1 MAPKKNYKDTQL
13 YKKGYNFSSSNDLL
27 SLKTTI
33 GIANIILN
41 NIDDLSI
48 YSDNFKEAYEDLNE
62 LVKKK
67 SKDKIDIFSD
77 ILYIL
82 SSLTNDDGFT
92 ILQKIYESYSDV
104 FVTLNATI
112 LTSLAAMSKNN
123 IGTSTP
129 IILYGGDGKSN
140 ISYKFDSAYSSL
152 VTVTTFNVNLMSSNV
167 NLDSGYVS
175 KVQITDNVKVKT
187 INLESNG
194 QISKKNTN
202 SAGTMT
208 FSINNMTTATISIS
222 ARESYESSGAIT
234 VTTQNKKI
242 IIGTISSSN
251 STINSALVQS
261 SLAYNSTNKLG
272 QSAYTNRAAVLGS
285 ELSIKETIDVATGGD
300 NTVRPISVVAKLT
313 IAAANSVSA
322 LQVDVTT
329 VQAIT
334 TQIKSGPVA
343 PSSVENGLAM
353 ISLEGT
359 TNTNTKGLR
368 DYITN
373 DGKSVIQT
381 PELSNTDIDGVL
393 EDFIFELSN
402 IGQNAVYVNIQNFK
416 NQSYTLSVELTG
428 QNAELL
434 LKFTINTTNDD
445 INKIYEADIK
455 LDGNNMI
462 IANFYNIIYNS
473 LNTYNF
479 IPNGETPENYHYYEL
494 SSFTGEPNN
503 SFFTLNMKVSK
514 DKV

>member
-1 MAPKKNYKDTQL
+1 MPYKDTQL
-13 YKKGYNFSSSNDLL
+13 YKKGNNFSSSNDLL
-27 SLKTTI
+27 SLTTAN
-33 GIANIILN
+33 GIANIILD

-48 YSDNFKEAYEDLNE
+48 YSVNFKEAYNNLRDLIN
-62 LVKKK
+62 KK
-67 SKDKIDIFSD
+67 SEDIIAIFSD

-92 ILQKIYESYSDV
+92 ILQNIYESYSEV

-112 LTSLAAMSKNN
+112 LTSLSAMSTNN

-129 IILYGGDGKSN
+129 YILYGGDGKSN

-152 VTVTTFNVNLMSSNV
+152 VTVTTFNVKIQKENV

-175 KVQITDNVKVKT
+175 KVEIVNNGKVKT

-194 QISKKNTN
+194 QISKKNIN

-208 FSINNMTTATISIS
+208 YSIDNKKNATISIS
-222 ARESYESSGAIT
+222 ASESYESSGTIT
-234 VTTQNKKI
+234 VTTQNKKTI
-242 IIGTISSSN
+242 TGTITSSN
-251 STINSALVQS
+251 STGNSALVQS
-261 SLAYNSTNKLG
+261 GLAFNSRNKLG
-272 QSAYTNRAAVLGS
+272 QSAYTNQAAVLGS
-285 ELSIKETIDVATGGD
+285 TLSIKQVTNLVTVAVNSISADLQTI
-300 NTVRPISVVAKLT
+300 PIVAKPT
-313 IAAANSVSA
+313 VAAANSVSA
-322 LQVDVTT
+322 LQVGVTKVQTIATAYATGSLEPQT
-329 VQAIT
+329 VQIN
-334 TQIKSGPVA
+334 S
-343 PSSVENGLAM
+343 AM
-353 ISLEGT
+353 IALEGAN
-359 TNTNTKGLR
+359 NTNTQGLI
-368 DYITN
+368 DYTTY

-402 IGQNAVYVNIQNFK
+402 IGQNSVYVNIQDFK
-416 NQSYTLSVELTG
+416 NQSYTLSIELTG

-479 IPNGETPENYHYYEL
+479 IPNGETPKNYHYYEL